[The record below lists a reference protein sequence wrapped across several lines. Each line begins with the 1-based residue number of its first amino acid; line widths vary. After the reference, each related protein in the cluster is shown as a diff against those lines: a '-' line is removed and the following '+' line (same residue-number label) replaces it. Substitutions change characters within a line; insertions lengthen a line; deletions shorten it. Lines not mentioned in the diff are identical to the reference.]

1 MAVKA
6 HSLKNYQ
13 VEITSGLHTLIS
25 DEPPEIGGDDAG
37 MGPFDLF
44 LAGLV
49 SCTIITL
56 HMYAQRK
63 NWPLEQVEMEA
74 DIRSV
79 EASADGVKK
88 RSSVIDTQ
96 VIFHGALTEDQLRRL
111 GEISERCPV
120 HRTLS
125 GDIRITTTV
134 VNPQSR

>member
-1 MAVKA
+1 MAITA
-6 HSLKNYQ
+6 RSLKNYQ
-13 VEITSGLHTLIS
+13 VEITSGMHTLVS
-25 DEPPEIGGDDAG
+25 DEPPAMGGDDAG
-37 MGPFDLF
+37 MSPFDLF

-63 NWPLEQVEMEA
+63 NWPLESVEMEA

-79 EASADGVKK
+79 ESTADGVKK

-96 VIFHGALTEDQLRRL
+96 VIFNGALTEEQLRRL

-125 GDIRITTTV
+125 GDIKIITTV
-134 VNPQSR
+134 VNPQSG